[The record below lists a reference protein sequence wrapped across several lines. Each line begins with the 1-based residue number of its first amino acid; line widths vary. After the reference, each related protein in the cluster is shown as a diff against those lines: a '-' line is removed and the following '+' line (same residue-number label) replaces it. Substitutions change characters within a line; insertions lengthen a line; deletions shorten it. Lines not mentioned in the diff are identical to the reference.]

1 MGSIMMHYFLQQQT
15 LAWKEKHIR
24 CEEKKHIRCL
34 KRLGKLQVEDNNSI
48 YNDPH
53 RSFLSVM
60 SVTTELQYTSWWDG
74 SGMKFEMGGMDPT
87 WKKTIIFKQDV
98 ISEIFLVFLKTYFGH
113 QKKSR
118 IWPKNSEDVW
128 EFFPSQY
135 HYYCIPCPGSISS
148 KTFVCYRCSWQD
160 GWGWGWRRYFFI

>member
-1 MGSIMMHYFLQQQT
+1 MKYFSMGSIMMHYFLQQQT

-60 SVTTELQYTSWWDG
+60 SVTILNLMNNLESCICRALVSVAGVWGGTARALKVFAIGDNLDSWSELGFYIMFTR
-74 SGMKFEMGGMDPT
+74 P
-87 WKKTIIFKQDV
+87 
-98 ISEIFLVFLKTYFGH
+98 
-113 QKKSR
+113 R
-118 IWPKNSEDVW
+118 
-128 EFFPSQY
+128 
-135 HYYCIPCPGSISS
+135 
-148 KTFVCYRCSWQD
+148 
-160 GWGWGWRRYFFI
+160 